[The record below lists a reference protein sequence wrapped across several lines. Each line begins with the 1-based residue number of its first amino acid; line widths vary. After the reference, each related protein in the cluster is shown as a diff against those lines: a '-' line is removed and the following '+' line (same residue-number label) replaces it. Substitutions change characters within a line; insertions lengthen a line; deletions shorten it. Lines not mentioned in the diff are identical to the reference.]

1 MFKLD
6 MRTALF
12 SYLLISVMSTLLV
25 ALVIKQFSNRYKGV
39 YHLFFCFLLQAIAI
53 LLILLRDIV
62 PDWMSFD
69 MSNSLSIA
77 GIIFFL
83 VGIENYAGRKSSL
96 KPNLLLLLIF
106 AAVHTWFTFVSPDL
120 SVRHLNV
127 SAAWLI
133 IFLQSS
139 IMMLFRL
146 PGSGVRRILPMTL
159 ISIAFC
165 IVCIMRIVK
174 FFLWGHSADY
184 FQSDLFDI
192 IVIIICQ
199 VLLVLLMFSLAYMFG
214 GRLFDDIKA
223 EEEKFSRIF
232 HTSPYAILLSRLS
245 DGKILEVN
253 RVFLEKT
260 GYQNSDVIGKTTL
273 EISIWADYEDRL
285 SLLSSLEKHE
295 KVTGKEIMIR
305 TRTGDLITGLLTS
318 ELIAINNEICIFSS
332 FEDISERKLIEK
344 EKEELFR
351 SLVESEEKCR
361 SFFMNS
367 LDANFLTSP
376 DGRIFSANPAACA
389 MLGYTEQEIC
399 SLGRNK
405 LADINDPRL
414 SEGLAERDATGKFSG
429 EITMIRKNG
438 EKFPVELSSVVFC
451 NREGKKM
458 TSMIVKDITERKL
471 AETRLRKSKELLEN
485 LNWHLMDVRE
495 NERKKIAIALH
506 DDLGQRLTGL
516 CLDLAWLKKK
526 LIGQPAAVYEKI
538 DQASSTVMET
548 IENVKE
554 TSSFLR
560 PAILSE
566 LGLIPAIESHL
577 RKSGDRSGIR
587 FNFSYNTHHATF
599 DEGISLVL
607 YRIVQE
613 SVTNII
619 RHSQATDVMVLLRK
633 SDDGLFLSISDNGT
647 GIDEDQ
653 ITSLSS
659 MGIAGMK
666 ERIKVV
672 HGRLAISGVPG
683 KGTVVSVTI
692 PIKNAE
698 I

>member
-39 YHLFFCFLLQAIAI
+39 YHLFFCFLLQAFTI

-69 MSNSLSIA
+69 LSNSLSIA

-83 VGIENYAGRKSSL
+83 VGIENYAGQKSSL

-165 IVCIMRIVK
+165 IICIMRIVK
-174 FFLWGHSADY
+174 FFVWGHSADY

-214 GRLFDDIKA
+214 GRLLDDIKA

-260 GYQNSDVIGKTTL
+260 GYHNSDVIGKTTL

-295 KVTGKEIMIR
+295 KVIGKEIMIR

-332 FEDISERKLIEK
+332 IEDISERKLIEK

-414 SEGLAERDATGKFSG
+414 SKGLAERDATGKFSG

-438 EKFPVELSSVVFC
+438 EKFPVELSSVVFS

-587 FNFSYNTHHATF
+587 FNFSYNTLHATF

-633 SDDGLFLSISDNGT
+633 SDDDLFLSISDNGT

-672 HGRLAISGVPG
+672 HGRLVISGVPG